1 MRKTEDLS
9 YYLIERVKKNTG
21 KKKSTFII
29 VRFINNST
37 GERKDVTL
45 TKLRKLIGD
54 KKRFMPSNTLE
65 INRIVD
71 TAIEMGVA
79 PFSDLKSNDKTLL
92 DYIKDFWEYDKSE
105 YILTKKEETG
115 KVMSLLSESGLKDV
129 AEYTE
134 LLI

>member
-37 GERKDVTL
+37 GERKEVTL

-65 INRIVD
+65 INRIVR
-71 TAIEMGVA
+71 IVLIGIIVQLLPCMGMTRYS
-79 PFSDLKSNDKTLL
+79 FT
-92 DYIKDFWEYDKSE
+92 F
-105 YILTKKEETG
+105 
-115 KVMSLLSESGLKDV
+115 
-129 AEYTE
+129 
-134 LLI
+134 